1 MMKYEFDTKRVDEIL
16 SRVYREPIENRNESG
31 IIEERNDVETK
42 VKCVW
47 GSPLS
52 GKSTYVEQ
60 HAGKNDIVWDW
71 DKVKQAVGLVKPHEE
86 SRRILSDLLLKL
98 RYMFLKSIDGSGAET
113 AWFICTRPN
122 EYIKNLLGEKAEYI
136 KMDVSKE
143 ECLKRLEN
151 DNSRS
156 DKQKMAE
163 LINDFFDEKRYN
175 DGSHYTKDEHGQFT
189 GSTGSGGGSSGG
201 GSFGG
206 LRKEPKLYSNGGSS
220 GGRSSATETKEQKI
234 LREKIKNGELTKNIY
249 KPKQEL
255 HYRGTQQY
263 EDFTKKHSVEKSY
276 FTVSMTELQG
286 ILNKKYATGRVHID
300 RAGKITEIFDC
311 GKEIGYDT
319 GMKRN
324 TSFVKVHYS
333 KSKTHLVPHTINP
346 NAEKKE

>member
-1 MMKYEFDTKRVDEIL
+1 MEKWKIEHNIRCYEIATLMMKYEFDTKRVDEIL

-31 IIEERNDVETK
+31 IIEE
-42 VKCVW
+42 
-47 GSPLS
+47 
-52 GKSTYVEQ
+52 
-60 HAGKNDIVWDW
+60 
-71 DKVKQAVGLVKPHEE
+71 
-86 SRRILSDLLLKL
+86 
-98 RYMFLKSIDGSGAET
+98 
-113 AWFICTRPN
+113 
-122 EYIKNLLGEKAEYI
+122 
-136 KMDVSKE
+136 
-143 ECLKRLEN
+143 
-151 DNSRS
+151 
-156 DKQKMAE
+156 
-163 LINDFFDEKRYN
+163 RYN